1 MEYKKGDKF
10 IIEIESEYLDPEISA
25 TPKYLYRIK
34 GFNSLVFDKNGL
46 DKLQKHEATKSS
58 FNSSFDL
65 LDVGS
70 EVIYEDNVRAVI
82 LDMPDEDHIIVLNEL
97 GIVEEV
103 SRIDIDVITG
113 ESYEEDFV
121 SLLNKLQRN

>member
-10 IIEIESEYLDPEISA
+10 IIEIDSEYLNPEIGA
-25 TPKYLYRIK
+25 TPKYLYKIK

-46 DKLQKHEATKSS
+46 DKLQKYEVTKSS

-65 LDVGS
+65 LDVGC
-70 EVIYEDNVRAVI
+70 EIIYEDNVRAVI
-82 LDMPDEDHIIVLNEL
+82 LDMPDEDHITVLNEL
-97 GIVEEV
+97 GIVEEI

-113 ESYEEDFV
+113 ESYEEDFIN
-121 SLLNKLQRN
+121 LLNKLQRE